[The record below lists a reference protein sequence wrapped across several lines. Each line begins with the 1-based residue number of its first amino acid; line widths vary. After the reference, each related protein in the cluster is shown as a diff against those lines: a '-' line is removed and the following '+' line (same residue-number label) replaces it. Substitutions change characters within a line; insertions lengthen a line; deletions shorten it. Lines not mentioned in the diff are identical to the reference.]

1 VKSSALALL
10 LAAGAAQAD
19 VIAVAQRGNLRL
31 ELHNTEGPCQHGAR
45 YALLTHGKTRTS
57 GCWVLMIERQEVT
70 IAWLDGDWSAVPIS
84 LFKEPEKL

>member
-1 VKSSALALL
+1 MKRAALALA

-19 VIAVAQRGNLRL
+19 VIAVIQRENLRL
-31 ELHNTEGPCQHGAR
+31 ELHNTPGPCQREAR
-45 YALLTHGKTRTS
+45 YALLTDGRTRIS
-57 GCWVLMIERQEVT
+57 GCWVLMVQEQSVQ

>member
-1 VKSSALALL
+1 VKHAALALAL
-10 LAAGAAQAD
+10 VAGAAQAD
-19 VIAVAQRGNLRL
+19 VIAVVQRDNLRL

-45 YALLTHGKTRTS
+45 YALLTQGKTRTS
-57 GCWVLMIERQEVT
+57 GCWVLMIKRQEVA

>member
-1 VKSSALALL
+1 MKRAALALA

-19 VIAVAQRGNLRL
+19 VIAVIQRENLRL
-31 ELHNTEGPCQHGAR
+31 ELHNTQGPCQREAR
-45 YALLTHGKTRTS
+45 YALLTDGRTRIS
-57 GCWVLMIERQEVT
+57 GCWVLMVQEQSVQ